1 MKLKIDNLTTE
12 KQNKKTMNLDMMTP
26 LEIVTVMNEED
37 HNVPAV
43 IQTVLPEVAEAVDQI
58 AERFQKGGRLFY
70 VGAGTSGRLGVLD
83 AAECVPTF
91 GTDPEMVQGLIA
103 GGGTAMVSASEGA
116 EDNAQLGHDDLVNHK
131 LTAND
136 SVVGIAASGRTPYVI
151 GALKYAQEVGALTV
165 SLACNLN
172 AKISEFAEINIEVSP
187 GPEVLTG
194 STRLKAG
201 SCQKMILNMISTGSM
216 VRIGKTYGNMMVD
229 VQTTN
234 EKLVQRAINMVVTIT
249 GVDED
254 EATKVLHKTDNSVK
268 LAIVMILADLDLDQA
283 KLALQ
288 QAKGVVRKAIL

>member
-91 GTDPEMVQGLIA
+91 GTDPEMFQGLIA

-136 SVVGIAASGRTPYVI
+136 SVVGIAASGRTPYVL

-172 AKISEFAEINIEVSP
+172 AKISEFAEINIEVLP